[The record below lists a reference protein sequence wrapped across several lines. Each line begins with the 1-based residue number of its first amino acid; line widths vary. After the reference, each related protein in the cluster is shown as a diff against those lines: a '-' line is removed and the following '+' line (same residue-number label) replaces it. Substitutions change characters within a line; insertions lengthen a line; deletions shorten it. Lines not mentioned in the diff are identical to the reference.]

1 MTFLLTNNFFVDSE
15 TWKMILVIGV
25 GETLY
30 MTLASSLIA
39 YIIGVPLGV
48 LLVVADKGGISPYP
62 KLQMI
67 LGTIVNLVRSVPFLL
82 LIVLAMPLTRFFVGT
97 TLGSTA
103 MVIPLAI
110 AAAPYIGRVVESS
123 LREVDAGV
131 IEAAKSMG
139 ASNWQI
145 IYKVIL
151 PEAKPSLLIGAGLA
165 VTTIL
170 GYSAMAGIIG
180 AGGLGAYAINYGY
193 YRGNQAMLWINV
205 VVIVIIF
212 QILQEVF
219 MKLAKISDKR
229 SRS

>member
-1 MTFLLTNNFFVDSE
+1 MTFLLANNFFVDGE
-15 TWKMILVIGV
+15 TWKMILVNGV

-67 LGTIVNLVRSVPFLL
+67 LGTVVNLVRSVPFLL
-82 LIVLAMPLTRFFVGT
+82 LIVLAMPITRFFVGT

-145 IYKVIL
+145 IWKVIL

-205 VVIVIIF
+205 IVIVIIF

-219 MKLAKISDKR
+219 MKLAKVSDKR

>member
-1 MTFLLTNNFFVDSE
+1 MMYLLANNFILDGE
-15 TWKMILVIGV
+15 TWKMILVDGV

-62 KLQMI
+62 RLQMI

-82 LIVLAMPLTRFFVGT
+82 LIVLVMPVTRFFVGT

-103 MVIPLAI
+103 MIIPLAI

-123 LREVDAGV
+123 LREVDSGV

-145 IYKVIL
+145 IWKVIL

-180 AGGLGAYAINYGY
+180 AGGLGSYAINYGY
-193 YRGNQAMLWINV
+193 YRGNQVMLWVNV

-212 QILQEVF
+212 QILQELF

-229 SRS
+229 SR

>member
-1 MTFLLTNNFFVDSE
+1 MTFLLTNNFLVDSE
-15 TWKMILVIGV
+15 TWKMILVNGV

-39 YIIGVPLGV
+39 YVIGVPLGIV
-48 LLVVADKGGISPYP
+48 LVVADKGGISPYP
-62 KLQMI
+62 KLQMVI
-67 LGTIVNLVRSVPFLL
+67 GTIVNLVRSVPFLL
-82 LIVLAMPLTRFFVGT
+82 LIVLAMPITRFFVGT

-145 IYKVIL
+145 IWKVIL

-193 YRGNQAMLWINV
+193 YRGNQEMLWINV

-219 MKLAKISDKR
+219 MKLAKVSDKR

>member
-1 MTFLLTNNFFVDSE
+1 MTFLLANNFLVDSE
-15 TWKMILVIGV
+15 TWKMILVNGV

-48 LLVVADKGGISPYP
+48 ILVVADKGGISPYP
-62 KLQMI
+62 KLQMVI
-67 LGTIVNLVRSVPFLL
+67 GTIVNLVRSVPFLL
-82 LIVLAMPLTRFFVGT
+82 LIVLAMPITRFFVGT

-145 IYKVIL
+145 IWKVIL

-193 YRGNQAMLWINV
+193 YRGNQEMLWINV

-212 QILQEVF
+212 QVLQEVF

>member
-1 MTFLLTNNFFVDSE
+1 MTFLLANNFFVHGE
-15 TWKMILVIGV
+15 TWKMILVNGV

-67 LGTIVNLVRSVPFLL
+67 LGTVVNLVRSVPFLL
-82 LIVLAMPLTRFFVGT
+82 LIVLAMPITRFFVGT

-145 IYKVIL
+145 IWKVIL

-205 VVIVIIF
+205 IVIVIIF

-219 MKLAKISDKR
+219 MKLAKVSDKR

>member
-1 MTFLLTNNFFVDSE
+1 MTFSLAKFILDAE
-15 TWKMILVIGV
+15 TWKMILVNGIS
-25 GETLY
+25 ETLY
-30 MTLASSLIA
+30 MTLTSSLIA
-39 YIIGVPLGV
+39 YIIGIPLGII
-48 LLVVADKGGISPYP
+48 LVVADKGGICSHP
-62 KLQMI
+62 KLQMV
-67 LGTIVNLVRSVPFLL
+67 LGTIVNLIRSVPFLL
-82 LIVLAMPLTRFFVGT
+82 VIVIAMPITRLVVGT
-97 TLGSTA
+97 SLGSTA

-110 AAAPYIGRVVESS
+110 AAAPYVGRVVESS

-145 IYKVIL
+145 IWKVIL

-180 AGGLGAYAINYGY
+180 AGGLGSYAINYGY
-193 YRGNQAMLWINV
+193 YRGNNAMLWINV
-205 VVIVIIF
+205 ILIVIIF

-219 MKLAKISDKR
+219 MKLAKVSDKR
-229 SRS
+229 IR

>member
-15 TWKMILVIGV
+15 TWKMILVNGV

-219 MKLAKISDKR
+219 MKLAKVSDKR